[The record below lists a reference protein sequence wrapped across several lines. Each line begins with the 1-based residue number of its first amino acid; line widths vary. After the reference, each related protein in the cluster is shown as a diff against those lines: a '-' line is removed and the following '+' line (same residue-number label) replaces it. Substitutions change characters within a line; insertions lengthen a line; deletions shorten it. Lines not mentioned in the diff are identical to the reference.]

1 MRNEK
6 LFSYL
11 KIGHRITAL
20 DWQKKTGSMSLVKR
34 IFELRRD
41 QNCGKVPGWI
51 GDETIKLKGGKRC
64 KKYFYLIRQPL
75 IG

>member
-1 MRNEK
+1 MRNER
-6 LFSYL
+6 LYNLL
-11 KIGHRITAL
+11 KSGKRITRA
-20 DWQKKTGSMSLVKR
+20 DWRRISGSYKLPAR
-34 IFELRRD
+34 ISELRRD
-41 QNCGKVPGWI
+41 MEDGKISGWI